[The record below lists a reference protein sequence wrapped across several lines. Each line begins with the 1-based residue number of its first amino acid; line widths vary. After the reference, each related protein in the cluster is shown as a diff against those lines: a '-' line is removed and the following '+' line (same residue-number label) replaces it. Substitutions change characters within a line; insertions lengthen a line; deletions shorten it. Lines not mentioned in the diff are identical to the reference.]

1 MDYPT
6 IVASLGVSLLL
17 IAFFLNM
24 FHFLKEN
31 SLLYIGL
38 NIAGAS
44 ISCYASCL
52 IHFMPFVI
60 LEGTWGVVA
69 FIGLIKKLI
78 KTSG

>member
-31 SLLYIGL
+31 SLQLQLLLKGAKL
-38 NIAGAS
+38 NVITKES
-44 ISCYASCL
+44 KIS
-52 IHFMPFVI
+52 
-60 LEGTWGVVA
+60 
-69 FIGLIKKLI
+69 
-78 KTSG
+78 